1 MQGRV
6 KSEHT
11 VDQLVLN
18 FYGSPEEFSL
28 ALLGREEIVID
39 LPVGDYVFYPDSDG
53 VKISHLCNN
62 GADVFVVRGYSD
74 DMLDSN
80 KKLPL
85 DLAETSASMIV
96 NMEQHRLTNL
106 MKFV

>member
-6 KSEHT
+6 RSEHT
-11 VDQLVLN
+11 ADQFVLN
-18 FYGSPEEFSL
+18 FYGSLEEFSL

-39 LPVGDYVFYPDSDG
+39 IPVNDSVFYPDSDG
-53 VKISHLCNN
+53 VKISHLSKN

-74 DMLDSN
+74 NMLDSN